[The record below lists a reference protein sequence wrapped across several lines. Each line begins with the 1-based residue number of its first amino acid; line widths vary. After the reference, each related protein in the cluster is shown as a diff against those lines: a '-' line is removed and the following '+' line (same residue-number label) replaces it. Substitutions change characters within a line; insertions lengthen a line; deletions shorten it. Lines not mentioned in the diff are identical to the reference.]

1 MIDPMLSLAFSVH
14 ANKGVFALLLGS
26 GVSRAAAIPTGWE
39 IVLDLIRKLAHLR
52 AEDCDPDPAA
62 WYRATFG
69 EEPDYAKLLDALA
82 NSPAERSQ
90 LLRSYFEPTDEERE
104 QGLKIPTAAH
114 RAIADLV
121 ASGHIRVIVTTN
133 FDRLPENALES
144 LGIVPTVIS
153 TPDAVEGAL
162 PLAHTA
168 CTILKVHGDYLDSRI
183 KNTPTELSHYDR
195 HFNRLLDQI
204 FDEYGLIVCGWSA
217 EWDTA
222 LRAAMER
229 CSSHRFTTFW
239 TTIEEPRETAKKL
252 ITLRRA
258 QLMTI
263 QNADIFFRDLAEK
276 VTALQDLAAP
286 HPLSAKVAVA
296 TVKRYLVDPQHRI
309 RLYDLVMQE
318 TERLYGEVSDA
329 QFPAQGPSSLERI
342 LEEMVRQIPRY
353 EAVSEILLAL
363 MITGCYWGEPHQT
376 EIWRKSL
383 ERMANPSEGRGSTP
397 LIKLRSYPALRLL
410 YGGGIAAIA
419 TGRYDTLFKL
429 LHHVAIRDNARG
441 KFAVLTLYPQVVIDD
456 SYAKHL
462 PGLENRRTPVSD
474 HLYITLREPLR
485 EFLPGDNDY
494 TRCFDRFEYLFALAH
509 SAHTNTWPPL
519 GCFWWRYIDYPEDS
533 IEREIELEAATAGAN
548 WSPLQAGFFD
558 GSLQKFQE
566 EKRILDNFLRDIRR
580 GRH

>member
-1 MIDPMLSLAFSVH
+1 M
-14 ANKGVFALLLGS
+14 
-26 GVSRAAAIPTGWE
+26 T
-39 IVLDLIRKLAHLR
+39 VLRSSALR
-52 AEDCDPDPAA
+52 AEDCDLDPAA

-82 NSPAERSQ
+82 NFPAERSQ
-90 LLRSYFEPTDEERE
+90 LLRSYFEPTEEERE
-104 QGLKIPTAAH
+104 QRLKIPTAAH

-121 ASGHIRVIVTTN
+121 ASGYIRVIVTTN

-153 TPDAVEGAL
+153 TPDAMEGAL

-168 CTILKVHGDYLDSRI
+168 CTIVKVHGDYLDSRI
-183 KNTPTELSHYDR
+183 KNTPTELSHYDSR
-195 HFNRLLDQI
+195 VNRLLDQV

-258 QLMTI
+258 QQMTI
-263 QNADIFFRDLAEK
+263 QSADAFFRDLAEK
-276 VTALQDLAAP
+276 VTALQDIAAP

-296 TVKRYLVDPQHRI
+296 TVKRYLVDPRHKI

-329 QFPAQGPSSLERI
+329 QFPAQGRSSVEWI
-342 LEEMVRQIPRY
+342 VEEMVRQIPRY
-353 EAVSEILLAL
+353 EAVSEILVAL
-363 MITGCYWGEPHQT
+363 MITGCYWGEAHQT

-383 ERMANPSEGRGSTP
+383 ERMANPSEGRGLTP
-397 LIKLRSYPALRLL
+397 LINLRSYPALRPL

-419 TGRYDTLFKL
+419 AGRYDTLFTL
-429 LHHVAIRDNARG
+429 LHQVTVRDKARG
-441 KFAVLTLYPQVVIDD
+441 KSAVLTLYPRAVIDD

-462 PGLENRRTPVSD
+462 PGLENHYTPISD
-474 HLYITLREPLR
+474 HLHTTLREPLR
-485 EFLPGDNDY
+485 EFLPEDNDY

-509 SAHTNTWPPL
+509 STLTDRWPPL
-519 GCFWWRYIDYPEDS
+519 GRFWWRYVDYPEDV
-533 IEREIELEAATAGAN
+533 IEREIELEAAKAGVN
-548 WSPLQAGFFD
+548 WPLLQAGFFD

-566 EKRILDNFLRDIRR
+566 EKGVFDNSLRGVRR
-580 GRH
+580 GGG